1 VVHWYVLAI
10 GQVAFTIRQW
20 LRERLNREKKMFGRK
35 KKQQAQSKTGTPEKQ
50 SQLAVVKDAY
60 KLVKKNS
67 PLAIIWCLL
76 VFVLIITFGVIIGN
90 NLGHPIYAGFLSL
103 PLGFLAAFFLFTRY
117 ANTAAFSSIEGQIG
131 AGASVLMSIRR
142 GFVTTPA
149 VNVNRDQDMV
159 HRVSGKAGIILVGEG
174 GFGVKSLMQDER
186 RKMER
191 FLSGVP
197 VTEVIVGDGS
207 GQVSIRKL
215 QKHLKK
221 LPKKLSTVQ
230 LREVRARLKSVG
242 GLNIPMP
249 KGPMPTNVRMPRR

>member
-1 VVHWYVLAI
+1 
-10 GQVAFTIRQW
+10 
-20 LRERLNREKKMFGRK
+20 MFGRK
-35 KKQQAQSKTGTPEKQ
+35 KKQQEATAKGAVPEKKQ

-60 KLVKKNS
+60 KLVKKDS
-67 PLAIIWCLL
+67 PFAIIWCLL
-76 VFVLIITFGVIIGN
+76 VFALILVFGVIIGN

-103 PLGFLAAFFLFTRY
+103 PLAFLAGFFLFTRF
-117 ANTAAFSSIEGQIG
+117 ANTAAFASIEGQVG

-159 HRVSGKAGIILVGEG
+159 HRVSSKAGIILVGEG
-174 GFGVKSLMQDER
+174 GYGVKSLMQDER

-197 VTEVIVGDGS
+197 VSEVVVGDNQ

-221 LPKKLSTVQ
+221 LPKKLNTVQ
-230 LREVRARLKSVG
+230 LREVRARLRSVG
-242 GLNIPMP
+242 GLNLPMP
-249 KGPMPTNVRMPRR
+249 KGPMPTNIRIPRR

>member
-1 VVHWYVLAI
+1 
-10 GQVAFTIRQW
+10 
-20 LRERLNREKKMFGRK
+20 MFGRK
-35 KKQQAQSKTGTPEKQ
+35 KKNVESPAKGDAPKKQ

-60 KLVKKNS
+60 KLVKKDS
-67 PLAIIWCLL
+67 PLAVIWCLL
-76 VFVLIITFGVIIGN
+76 VFALVLTFGVIIGN
-90 NLGHPIYAGFLSL
+90 NLGHPIYAGFITL
-103 PLGFLAAFFLFTRY
+103 PVAFLAAFFLFTRY
-117 ANTAAFSSIEGQIG
+117 ANVAAYSSIEGQIG

-174 GFGVKSLMQDER
+174 GFGVKTLMQDER

-197 VTEVIVGDGS
+197 VTEVVVGDGQ
-207 GQVSIRKL
+207 GQVTVRKL

-221 LPKKLSTVQ
+221 LPKKLNTVQ
-230 LREVRARLKSVG
+230 LREVRARLRSVG
-242 GLNIPMP
+242 GLNMPMP
-249 KGPMPTNVRMPRR
+249 KGPMPTNQRIPRR

>member
-1 VVHWYVLAI
+1 
-10 GQVAFTIRQW
+10 
-20 LRERLNREKKMFGRK
+20 MFGRK
-35 KKQQAQSKTGTPEKQ
+35 KKEAAVSNDKNAAPEKQ
-50 SQLAVVKDAY
+50 SQLAVLKDAY
-60 KLVKKNS
+60 KLVRKESPTGIIYSILSFVVVLAAGIIFGNS
-67 PLAIIWCLL
+67 I
-76 VFVLIITFGVIIGN
+76 
-90 NLGHPIYAGFLSL
+90 GHPIYLGFISL
-103 PLGFLAAFFLFTRY
+103 PLAFLVAFFLFTRF
-117 ANTAAFSSIEGQIG
+117 ANSAAFASIEGQLG

-149 VNVNRDQDMV
+149 VNVSRNQDMV

-174 GFGVKSLMQDER
+174 SQAVRSLLQDER

-197 VTEVIVGDGS
+197 VTEVIVGDGA

-221 LPKKLSTVQ
+221 LPKKLSTAQ
-230 LREVRARLKSVG
+230 LREVRARVRSVG

>member
-1 VVHWYVLAI
+1 
-10 GQVAFTIRQW
+10 
-20 LRERLNREKKMFGRK
+20 MFGRK
-35 KKQQAQSKTGTPEKQ
+35 KKEAAVATDKNAAPEKQ
-50 SQLAVVKDAY
+50 SQLAVLKDAY
-60 KLVKKNS
+60 KLVRKES
-67 PLAIIWCLL
+67 PAGIIYSILIF
-76 VFVLIITFGVIIGN
+76 VVVLIAGIAFGKSI
-90 NLGHPIYAGFLSL
+90 GHPIYLGLISL
-103 PLGFLAAFFLFTRY
+103 PLAFLIAFFLFTRF
-117 ANTAAFSSIEGQIG
+117 ANTAAFASIEGQLG

-149 VNVNRDQDMV
+149 VNVSRNQDMV

-174 GFGVKSLMQDER
+174 SQAVRSLLQDER
-186 RKMER
+186 KKMER

-197 VTEVIVGDGS
+197 VTEVIVGDNA

-221 LPKKLSTVQ
+221 LPKKLNTVQ
-230 LREVRARLKSVG
+230 LREVRARLRSVG

>member
-1 VVHWYVLAI
+1 
-10 GQVAFTIRQW
+10 
-20 LRERLNREKKMFGRK
+20 MFGRK
-35 KKQQAQSKTGTPEKQ
+35 KKEAAASTDKNAAPEKQ
-50 SQLAVVKDAY
+50 SQLAVLKDAY
-60 KLVKKNS
+60 KLVRKES
-67 PLAIIWCLL
+67 PTGIIYSILSFVVVLAAGIA
-76 VFVLIITFGVIIGN
+76 IGN
-90 NLGHPIYAGFLSL
+90 GIGHPIYLGFISL
-103 PLGFLAAFFLFTRY
+103 PLAFLIAFFLFTRF
-117 ANTAAFSSIEGQIG
+117 ANSAAFASIEGQLG

-149 VNVNRDQDMV
+149 VNVSRNQDMV

-174 GFGVKSLMQDER
+174 SQAVRSLLQDER

-197 VTEVIVGDGS
+197 VTEVIVGDGA

-221 LPKKLSTVQ
+221 LPKKLNTAQ
-230 LREVRARLKSVG
+230 LREVRARVRSVG

>member
-1 VVHWYVLAI
+1 
-10 GQVAFTIRQW
+10 
-20 LRERLNREKKMFGRK
+20 MFGRK
-35 KKQQAQSKTGTPEKQ
+35 KKNVEVPAKGDAPKKQ

-67 PLAIIWCLL
+67 PLAVIWCLL
-76 VFVLIITFGVIIGN
+76 VFALVLTFGVIIGN
-90 NLGHPIYAGFLSL
+90 NLGHPIYAGFITL
-103 PLGFLAAFFLFTRY
+103 PVAFLAAFFLFTRY
-117 ANTAAFSSIEGQIG
+117 ANVAAYASIEGQIG

-174 GFGVKSLMQDER
+174 GFGVKTLMQDER

-197 VTEVIVGDGS
+197 VTEVVVGDGQ
-207 GQVSIRKL
+207 GQVTVRKL

-221 LPKKLSTVQ
+221 LPKKLNTVQ
-230 LREVRARLKSVG
+230 LREVRARLRSVG
-242 GLNIPMP
+242 GLNMPMP
-249 KGPMPTNVRMPRR
+249 KGPMPTNQRIPRR

>member
-1 VVHWYVLAI
+1 
-10 GQVAFTIRQW
+10 
-20 LRERLNREKKMFGRK
+20 MFGRK
-35 KKQQAQSKTGTPEKQ
+35 KKKETQAKTGAPEKQ

-60 KLVKKNS
+60 RLVKKDS
-67 PLAIIWCLL
+67 PLAVFWCLL
-76 VFVLIITFGVIIGN
+76 VFVLILTFGVIIGY
-90 NLGHPIYAGFLSL
+90 NLDHPIYAGFLSL
-103 PLGFLAAFFLFTRY
+103 PLAFLAAFFLFTRY

-131 AGASVLMSIRR
+131 AGASVLMSMRR
-142 GFVTTPA
+142 GFLTTPA
-149 VNVNRDQDMV
+149 VNVNRNQDMV

-174 GFGVKSLMQDER
+174 GFGVKSLILDEK

-197 VTEVIVGDGS
+197 VTEVIVGDGE

-230 LREVRARLKSVG
+230 LREVRARVKSVG
-242 GLNIPMP
+242 GLNLPMP
-249 KGPMPTNVRMPRR
+249 KGPMPTNIRMPRR

>member
-1 VVHWYVLAI
+1 
-10 GQVAFTIRQW
+10 
-20 LRERLNREKKMFGRK
+20 MFGRK
-35 KKQQAQSKTGTPEKQ
+35 KKQQEVTAKGAVPEKKQ

-60 KLVKKNS
+60 KLVKKDS
-67 PLAIIWCLL
+67 PFAIIWCLL
-76 VFVLIITFGVIIGN
+76 VFALILVFGVIIGN

-103 PLGFLAAFFLFTRY
+103 PLAFLAGFFLFTRF
-117 ANTAAFSSIEGQIG
+117 ANTAAFASIEGQVG

-142 GFVTTPA
+142 GFITTPA

-159 HRVSGKAGIILVGEG
+159 HRVSSKAGIILVGEG

-197 VTEVIVGDGS
+197 VSEVVVGDNQ

-221 LPKKLSTVQ
+221 LPKKLNTVQ
-230 LREVRARLKSVG
+230 LREVRARLRSVG
-242 GLNIPMP
+242 GLNLPMP
-249 KGPMPTNVRMPRR
+249 KGPMPTNIRMPRR

>member
-1 VVHWYVLAI
+1 
-10 GQVAFTIRQW
+10 
-20 LRERLNREKKMFGRK
+20 MFGRK
-35 KKQQAQSKTGTPEKQ
+35 KKQQETTAKGAVPEKKQ

-60 KLVKKNS
+60 KLVKKDS
-67 PLAIIWCLL
+67 PFAIIWCLL
-76 VFVLIITFGVIIGN
+76 VFTLILVFGVIIGN

-103 PLGFLAAFFLFTRY
+103 PLAFLAGFFLFTRF
-117 ANTAAFSSIEGQIG
+117 ANTAAFASIEGQVG

-142 GFVTTPA
+142 GFITTPA

-159 HRVSGKAGIILVGEG
+159 HRVSSKAGIILVGEG
-174 GFGVKSLMQDER
+174 GYGVKSLMQDER

-197 VTEVIVGDGS
+197 VSEVVVGDNQ

-221 LPKKLSTVQ
+221 LPKKLNTVQ
-230 LREVRARLKSVG
+230 LREVRARLRSVG
-242 GLNIPMP
+242 GLNLPMP
-249 KGPMPTNVRMPRR
+249 KGPMPTNIRMPRR

>member
-1 VVHWYVLAI
+1 
-10 GQVAFTIRQW
+10 
-20 LRERLNREKKMFGRK
+20 MFGRK
-35 KKQQAQSKTGTPEKQ
+35 KKQQEATAKGAVPEKKQ

-60 KLVKKNS
+60 KLVKKDS
-67 PLAIIWCLL
+67 PFAIIWCLL
-76 VFVLIITFGVIIGN
+76 VFALILVFGVIIGN

-103 PLGFLAAFFLFTRY
+103 PLAFLAGFFLFTRF
-117 ANTAAFSSIEGQIG
+117 ANTAAFASIEGQVG

-142 GFVTTPA
+142 GFITTPA

-159 HRVSGKAGIILVGEG
+159 HRVSSKAGIILVGEG
-174 GFGVKSLMQDER
+174 GYGVKSLMQDER

-197 VTEVIVGDGS
+197 VSEVVVGDNQ

-221 LPKKLSTVQ
+221 LPKKLNTVQ
-230 LREVRARLKSVG
+230 LREVRARLRSVG
-242 GLNIPMP
+242 GLNLPMP
-249 KGPMPTNVRMPRR
+249 KGPMPTNIRMPRR

>member
-1 VVHWYVLAI
+1 
-10 GQVAFTIRQW
+10 
-20 LRERLNREKKMFGRK
+20 MFGRK
-35 KKQQAQSKTGTPEKQ
+35 KKKEAQAKTGAPAKQ

-60 KLVKKNS
+60 KLVKKDS
-67 PLAIIWCLL
+67 PFAIIWCLL

-159 HRVSGKAGIILVGEG
+159 HRVAGKAGIILVGEG
-174 GFGVKSLMQDER
+174 GYGVKSLIQDER

-197 VTEVIVGDGS
+197 VTEVIVGEGT

-221 LPKKLSTVQ
+221 LPKKLNTVQ

-242 GLNIPMP
+242 GLNLPMP

>member
-1 VVHWYVLAI
+1 
-10 GQVAFTIRQW
+10 
-20 LRERLNREKKMFGRK
+20 MFGRK
-35 KKQQAQSKTGTPEKQ
+35 KKTEEAPAKGAAPAKQ
-50 SQLAVVKDAY
+50 SQLSVLKDAF
-60 KLVKKNS
+60 KLVKNDS
-67 PLAIIWCLL
+67 PLAIVWCLL
-76 VFVLIITFGVIIGN
+76 VFVLIVVFGVIIGN
-90 NLGHPIYAGFLSL
+90 NLGHPIYAGFLSA
-103 PLGFLAAFFLFTRY
+103 PLGFLAAFFLFTRF

-174 GFGVKSLMQDER
+174 GFAVRALMQDEK

-197 VTEVIVGDGS
+197 ITEVYVGDGQN
-207 GQVSIRKL
+207 QVSIRKL

-221 LPKKLSTVQ
+221 LPKKLNTSQ
-230 LREVRARLKSVG
+230 LREVRARLRSVG
-242 GLNIPMP
+242 GLNLPMP
-249 KGPMPTNVRMPRR
+249 KGPLPGNARMPRR

>member
-1 VVHWYVLAI
+1 LI
-10 GQVAFTIRQW
+10 F
-20 LRERLNREKKMFGRK
+20 L
-35 KKQQAQSKTGTPEKQ
+35 
-50 SQLAVVKDAY
+50 
-60 KLVKKNS
+60 
-67 PLAIIWCLL
+67 PLA
-76 VFVLIITFGVIIGN
+76 FLI
-90 NLGHPIYAGFLSL
+90 
-103 PLGFLAAFFLFTRY
+103 AFFLFTRF
-117 ANTAAFSSIEGQIG
+117 ANTAAFASIEGQLG

-149 VNVNRDQDMV
+149 VNVSRNQDMV

-174 GFGVKSLMQDER
+174 SSAVRSLLQDER
-186 RKMER
+186 KKMER

-197 VTEVIVGDGS
+197 VTEVIVGDNA

-221 LPKKLSTVQ
+221 LPKKLNTAQ
-230 LREVRARLKSVG
+230 LREVRARLRSVG

>member
-1 VVHWYVLAI
+1 
-10 GQVAFTIRQW
+10 
-20 LRERLNREKKMFGRK
+20 MFGRK
-35 KKQQAQSKTGTPEKQ
+35 KKQQEATAKGAVPEKKQ

-60 KLVKKNS
+60 KLVKKDS
-67 PLAIIWCLL
+67 PFAIIWCLL
-76 VFVLIITFGVIIGN
+76 VFALILVFGVIIGN

-103 PLGFLAAFFLFTRY
+103 PLAFLAGFFLFTRF
-117 ANTAAFSSIEGQIG
+117 ANTAAFASIEGQVG

-142 GFVTTPA
+142 GFITTPA

-159 HRVSGKAGIILVGEG
+159 HRVSSKAGIILVGEG

-197 VTEVIVGDGS
+197 VSEVVVGDTQ

-221 LPKKLSTVQ
+221 LPKKLNTVQ
-230 LREVRARLKSVG
+230 LREVRARLRSVG
-242 GLNIPMP
+242 GLNLPMP
-249 KGPMPTNVRMPRR
+249 KGPMPTNIRMPRR

>member
-1 VVHWYVLAI
+1 
-10 GQVAFTIRQW
+10 
-20 LRERLNREKKMFGRK
+20 MFGRK
-35 KKQQAQSKTGTPEKQ
+35 KNQQETTAKGAVPEKKQ

-60 KLVKKNS
+60 KLVKKDS
-67 PLAIIWCLL
+67 PFAIIWCLL
-76 VFVLIITFGVIIGN
+76 VFALILVFGVIIGN

-103 PLGFLAAFFLFTRY
+103 PLAFLAGFFLFTRF
-117 ANTAAFSSIEGQIG
+117 ANTAAFASIEGQVG

-159 HRVSGKAGIILVGEG
+159 HRVSSKAGIILVGEG
-174 GFGVKSLMQDER
+174 GYGVKSLMQDER

-197 VTEVIVGDGS
+197 VSEVVVGDNQ

-221 LPKKLSTVQ
+221 LPKKLNTVQ
-230 LREVRARLKSVG
+230 LREVRARLRSVG
-242 GLNIPMP
+242 GLNLPMP
-249 KGPMPTNVRMPRR
+249 KGPMPTNIRMPRR

>member
-1 VVHWYVLAI
+1 LAEKRI
-10 GQVAFTIRQW
+10 SKRQ
-20 LRERLNREKKMFGRK
+20 
-35 KKQQAQSKTGTPEKQ
+35 QQK
-50 SQLAVVKDAY
+50 LAVVKDAY
-60 KLVKKNS
+60 KLVKKDS
-67 PLAIIWCLL
+67 PFAIIWCLL
-76 VFVLIITFGVIIGN
+76 VFALILVFGVIIGN

-103 PLGFLAAFFLFTRY
+103 PLAFLAGFFLFTRF
-117 ANTAAFSSIEGQIG
+117 ANTAAFASIEGQVG

-142 GFVTTPA
+142 GFITTPA

-159 HRVSGKAGIILVGEG
+159 HRVSSKAGIILVGEG

-197 VTEVIVGDGS
+197 VSEVVVGDNQ

-221 LPKKLSTVQ
+221 LPKKLNTVQ
-230 LREVRARLKSVG
+230 LREVRARLRSVG
-242 GLNIPMP
+242 GLNLPMP
-249 KGPMPTNVRMPRR
+249 KGPMPTNIRMPRR

>member
-1 VVHWYVLAI
+1 
-10 GQVAFTIRQW
+10 
-20 LRERLNREKKMFGRK
+20 MFGRK
-35 KKQQAQSKTGTPEKQ
+35 KKKEAQAKTGAPAKQ

-60 KLVKKNS
+60 KLVKKDS
-67 PLAIIWCLL
+67 PFAIIWCLL

-131 AGASVLMSIRR
+131 AGASVLMSIKR

-174 GFGVKSLMQDER
+174 GYGVKSLIQDER

-197 VTEVIVGDGS
+197 VTEVIVGEGT

-221 LPKKLSTVQ
+221 LPKKLNTVQ

-242 GLNIPMP
+242 GLNLPMP
-249 KGPMPTNVRMPRR
+249 KGPMQTNVSMRRR

>member
-1 VVHWYVLAI
+1 
-10 GQVAFTIRQW
+10 
-20 LRERLNREKKMFGRK
+20 MFGRK
-35 KKQQAQSKTGTPEKQ
+35 KKNVEAPAKGDAPKKQ

-60 KLVKKNS
+60 KLVKKDS
-67 PLAIIWCLL
+67 PLVVIWCLL
-76 VFVLIITFGVIIGN
+76 VFALVLTFGVIIGN
-90 NLGHPIYAGFLSL
+90 NLGHPIYAGFITL
-103 PLGFLAAFFLFTRY
+103 PVAFLAAFFLFTRY
-117 ANTAAFSSIEGQIG
+117 ANVAAYSSIEGQIG

-142 GFVTTPA
+142 GYVTTPA

-174 GFGVKSLMQDER
+174 GFGVKTLMQDER

-197 VTEVIVGDGS
+197 VTEVVVGDGQ

-221 LPKKLSTVQ
+221 LPKKLNTVQ
-230 LREVRARLKSVG
+230 LREVRARLRSVG
-242 GLNIPMP
+242 GLNMPMP
-249 KGPMPTNVRMPRR
+249 KGPMPTNQRIPRR

>member
-1 VVHWYVLAI
+1 
-10 GQVAFTIRQW
+10 
-20 LRERLNREKKMFGRK
+20 MFGRK
-35 KKQQAQSKTGTPEKQ
+35 KKQQEATAKGTVPEKKQ

-60 KLVKKNS
+60 KLVKKDS
-67 PLAIIWCLL
+67 PFAIIWCLL
-76 VFVLIITFGVIIGN
+76 VFALILVFGVIIGN

-103 PLGFLAAFFLFTRY
+103 PLAFLAGFFLFTRF
-117 ANTAAFSSIEGQIG
+117 ANTAAFASIEGQVG

-159 HRVSGKAGIILVGEG
+159 HRVSSKAGIILVGEG

-197 VTEVIVGDGS
+197 VSEVVVGDNQ

-221 LPKKLSTVQ
+221 LPKKLNTVQ
-230 LREVRARLKSVG
+230 LREVRARLRSVG
-242 GLNIPMP
+242 GLNLPMP
-249 KGPMPTNVRMPRR
+249 KGPMPTNIRMPRR

>member
-1 VVHWYVLAI
+1 
-10 GQVAFTIRQW
+10 
-20 LRERLNREKKMFGRK
+20 MFGRK
-35 KKQQAQSKTGTPEKQ
+35 KKNVEAPAKVDAPKKQ

-60 KLVKKNS
+60 KLVKKDS
-67 PLAIIWCLL
+67 PLAVIWCLL
-76 VFVLIITFGVIIGN
+76 VFALVLTFGVIIGN
-90 NLGHPIYAGFLSL
+90 NLGHPIYAGFITL
-103 PLGFLAAFFLFTRY
+103 PVAFLAAFFLFTRY
-117 ANTAAFSSIEGQIG
+117 ANVAAYASIEGQIG

-174 GFGVKSLMQDER
+174 GFGVKTLMQDER

-197 VTEVIVGDGS
+197 ITEVVVGDGQ
-207 GQVSIRKL
+207 GQVTVRKL

-221 LPKKLSTVQ
+221 LPKKLNTVQ
-230 LREVRARLKSVG
+230 LREVRARLRSVG
-242 GLNIPMP
+242 GLNMPMP
-249 KGPMPTNVRMPRR
+249 KGPMPTNQRIPRR

>member
-1 VVHWYVLAI
+1 
-10 GQVAFTIRQW
+10 
-20 LRERLNREKKMFGRK
+20 MFGRK
-35 KKQQAQSKTGTPEKQ
+35 KKIEEAPAKGAAPAKQ
-50 SQLAVVKDAY
+50 SQLSVLKDAF
-60 KLVKKNS
+60 KLVKNDS

-76 VFVLIITFGVIIGN
+76 VFVLIVVFGVIIGN
-90 NLGHPIYAGFLSL
+90 NLGHPIYAGFLSA
-103 PLGFLAAFFLFTRY
+103 PLGFLAAFFLFTRF

-174 GFGVKSLMQDER
+174 GFAVRSLMQDEK

-197 VTEVIVGDGS
+197 ITEVYVGDGQN
-207 GQVSIRKL
+207 QVSIRKL

-221 LPKKLSTVQ
+221 LPKKLNTSQ
-230 LREVRARLKSVG
+230 LREVRARLRSVG
-242 GLNIPMP
+242 GLNLPMP
-249 KGPMPTNVRMPRR
+249 KGPMPGNARMPRR

>member
-1 VVHWYVLAI
+1 
-10 GQVAFTIRQW
+10 
-20 LRERLNREKKMFGRK
+20 MFGRK
-35 KKQQAQSKTGTPEKQ
+35 KKKQAQSKSGAPEKQ

-142 GFVTTPA
+142 GFITTPA

-197 VTEVIVGDGS
+197 VTEVIVGDGT

-249 KGPMPTNVRMPRR
+249 KGPMPTNVRLPRR

>member
-1 VVHWYVLAI
+1 
-10 GQVAFTIRQW
+10 
-20 LRERLNREKKMFGRK
+20 MFGRK
-35 KKQQAQSKTGTPEKQ
+35 KKNVEAPAKGDAPKKQ

-67 PLAIIWCLL
+67 PLAVIWCLL
-76 VFVLIITFGVIIGN
+76 VFALVLTFGVIIGN
-90 NLGHPIYAGFLSL
+90 NLGHPIYAGFITL
-103 PLGFLAAFFLFTRY
+103 PVAFLAAFFLFTRY
-117 ANTAAFSSIEGQIG
+117 ANVAAYASIEGQIG

-174 GFGVKSLMQDER
+174 GFGVKTLMQDER

-197 VTEVIVGDGS
+197 ITEVVVGDGQ
-207 GQVSIRKL
+207 GQVTVRKL

-221 LPKKLSTVQ
+221 LPKKLNTVQ
-230 LREVRARLKSVG
+230 LREVRARLRSVG
-242 GLNIPMP
+242 GLNMPMP
-249 KGPMPTNVRMPRR
+249 KGPMPTNQRIPRR

>member
-1 VVHWYVLAI
+1 
-10 GQVAFTIRQW
+10 
-20 LRERLNREKKMFGRK
+20 MFGRK
-35 KKQQAQSKTGTPEKQ
+35 KKQQEITAKGAVSEKKQ

-60 KLVKKNS
+60 KLVKKDS
-67 PLAIIWCLL
+67 PFAIIWCLL
-76 VFVLIITFGVIIGN
+76 VFALILVFGVIIGN

-103 PLGFLAAFFLFTRY
+103 PLAFLAGFFLFTRF
-117 ANTAAFSSIEGQIG
+117 ANTAAFASIEGQVG

-142 GFVTTPA
+142 GFITTPA

-159 HRVSGKAGIILVGEG
+159 HRVSSKAGIILVGEG

-197 VTEVIVGDGS
+197 VSEVVVGDNQ

-221 LPKKLSTVQ
+221 LPKKLNTVQ
-230 LREVRARLKSVG
+230 LREVRARLRSVG
-242 GLNIPMP
+242 GLNLPMP
-249 KGPMPTNVRMPRR
+249 KGPMPTNIRMPRR

>member
-1 VVHWYVLAI
+1 
-10 GQVAFTIRQW
+10 
-20 LRERLNREKKMFGRK
+20 MFGRK
-35 KKQQAQSKTGTPEKQ
+35 KKQQEAAAKGGTPEKKQ

-60 KLVKKNS
+60 KLVKKDS

-76 VFVLIITFGVIIGN
+76 VFTLILVFGIIIGN

-103 PLGFLAAFFLFTRY
+103 PLAFLAGFFLFTRF
-117 ANTAAFSSIEGQIG
+117 ANTAAFASIEGQVG

-159 HRVSGKAGIILVGEG
+159 HRVSSKAGIILVGEG
-174 GFGVKSLMQDER
+174 GYGVKSLMQDER

-197 VTEVIVGDGS
+197 VTEVIVGDNQ

-230 LREVRARLKSVG
+230 LREVRARLRSVG
-242 GLNIPMP
+242 GLNLPMP
-249 KGPMPTNVRMPRR
+249 KGPMPTNIRMPRR